1 MCNTRLGWG
10 KILFLVQRH
19 LKTSKNSNI
28 FQKLD
33 FLKLNLTYFLRFWV
47 PGPDRGFYENFQYV
61 RGFLQLQDL
70 VDRAILRATQEDL
83 GVNSMVDI
91 DEFGVYT
98 QEIPYPCF
106 TRQKYALMIMK
117 NTFLV

>member
-1 MCNTRLGWG
+1 M
-10 KILFLVQRH
+10 
-19 LKTSKNSNI
+19 
-28 FQKLD
+28 
-33 FLKLNLTYFLRFWV
+33 LNHTYFLRFWV

-106 TRQKYALMIMK
+106 TRQKYAYYYKTYSKVWNKRSPPNKRTPWKILQK
-117 NTFLV
+117 E